1 MKKIQTKDLAIYT
14 NRNVG
19 YISRILNY
27 KIYNPD
33 DETLLSIG
41 ERIGLNHEKLIQKQ
55 PDFECLFFDYMN
67 VVYTTRQKES
77 DTLYAKIIHDQEVLN
92 TPYEIYVLL
101 TQLVQK
107 TLKGNF
113 DEEFFSAD
121 KKLTYIYNGLE
132 DEAKSIY
139 MIYHFGALVLNQTY
153 QNAKRFMGKLD
164 KIKTNNAQLKMMKSY
179 YLFIYHSQAGKTE
192 RCLHYYE
199 ECKKWCAI
207 TENTTIPFSLEIT
220 YGVYLMKNYQYKK
233 AIEHN
238 LVLLKTSYKLNG
250 YNERVILNNIARGYT
265 LLHNYDKALY
275 YYLKAIKN
283 VAADISQ
290 CFDIAWCYYKT
301 NNNKKARQFI
311 IKANKLNIQNE
322 QTLLLEWL
330 EAMINKPYSNRCSE
344 LLEKALNIDG
354 LSEDSKNFVLV
365 QLEDYYY
372 HTKEYEKAR
381 EMANM
386 LIKQYFSL
394 LTEK

>member
-1 MKKIQTKDLAIYT
+1 M
-14 NRNVG
+14 
-19 YISRILNY
+19 
-27 KIYNPD
+27 
-33 DETLLSIG
+33 
-41 ERIGLNHEKLIQKQ
+41 IQKQ
-55 PDFECLFFDYMN
+55 SDFEDLFFDYMN
-67 VVYTTRQKES
+67 TAYTLNQKEG
-77 DTLYAKIIHDQEVLN
+77 DILYAKIIHEKEVLK

-121 KKLTYIYNGLE
+121 KKLTYIYNGLK
-132 DEAKSIY
+132 DEEKFIY
-139 MIYHFGALVLNQTY
+139 MIYHFGALVLNHSY
-153 QNAKRFMGKLD
+153 QSAKQFMPELD
-164 KIKTNNAQLKMMKSY
+164 KIRTNSAQLKMMKSY
-179 YLFIYHSQAGKTE
+179 YLFMYISQVGKIKQS
-192 RCLHYYE
+192 LHYYE
-199 ECKKWCAI
+199 ECKRWCSI
-207 TENTTIPFSLEIT
+207 TNNTTRLFNLEIV
-220 YGVYLMKNYQYKK
+220 YGVYLMKNYQYKQ
-233 AIEHN
+233 AIHHN
-238 LVLLKTSYKLNG
+238 LLLLKTSHKLNG

-265 LLHNYDKALY
+265 LLHNYEKALY

-290 CFDIAWCYYKT
+290 CFDIAWCYYKI

-344 LLEKALNIDG
+344 LLEKALSINT

-372 HTKEYEKAR
+372 HTKEYDKAR